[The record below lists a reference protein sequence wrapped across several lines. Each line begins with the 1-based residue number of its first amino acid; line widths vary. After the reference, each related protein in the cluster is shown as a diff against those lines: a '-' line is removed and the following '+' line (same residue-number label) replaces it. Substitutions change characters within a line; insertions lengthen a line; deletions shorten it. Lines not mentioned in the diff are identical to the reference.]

1 MFQPSIHSTNI
12 VEIKILIEEDS
23 TTMNRRLWI
32 KRTVALLFVGAGM
45 MLIASAQV
53 DPTTFLKLKHDP
65 GKSNMADQASFA
77 SMRGMQAEVVTAIGG
92 SPALSLKHPPD
103 GISCYT
109 CHPGVPRGVYHSSVA
124 LNEANPAASCG
135 VCHVNNLYERL
146 NSLPYFTEIKFALT
160 GPASVADAETRLD
173 NAVAMDSTLNYS
185 GVIKNDSEAK
195 WEFEVQRLPTERGT
209 LPESFNTLLDK
220 TANALEVATN
230 NHITTPSV
238 SPEVQVKIEAKASTV
253 GQLGGFVS
261 EFGAL
266 DTTMLAAVPAATVT
280 RSAEAKWTDPALPYD
295 TAYAFIK
302 NTISAQ
308 FGQPKTENP
317 SQITWDLGGGA
328 SVVANFSRPEDNF
341 THETKVTFSKIAL
354 NIEDQALALLDTIV
368 AQYPTVALG
377 EAKLAHQYVVKNG
390 TPEQNALVIDTFK
403 AYTTLNPL
411 PDKEFKYEVLIK
423 KGTDVFTNLLD
434 FFYQKRADYSGRLV
448 KTKSELKW
456 RPLDATTYQYKVEVV
471 AAQRD

>member
-1 MFQPSIHSTNI
+1 
-12 VEIKILIEEDS
+12 
-23 TTMNRRLWI
+23 
-32 KRTVALLFVGAGM
+32 
-45 MLIASAQV
+45 
-53 DPTTFLKLKHDP
+53 
-65 GKSNMADQASFA
+65 
-77 SMRGMQAEVVTAIGG
+77 
-92 SPALSLKHPPD
+92 
-103 GISCYT
+103 
-109 CHPGVPRGVYHSSVA
+109 
-124 LNEANPAASCG
+124 
-135 VCHVNNLYERL
+135 
-146 NSLPYFTEIKFALT
+146 
-160 GPASVADAETRLD
+160 
-173 NAVAMDSTLNYS
+173 
-185 GVIKNDSEAK
+185 
-195 WEFEVQRLPTERGT
+195 
-209 LPESFNTLLDK
+209 
-220 TANALEVATN
+220 
-230 NHITTPSV
+230 
-238 SPEVQVKIEAKASTV
+238 
-253 GQLGGFVS
+253 
-261 EFGAL
+261 
-266 DTTMLAAVPAATVT
+266 MLAAVPAATVT